1 MITKNRFFRK
11 DSKEAIFLSLYPLLI
26 YSFRILSQIVNHI
39 FEGIYKVTE
48 LSYIRKELR
57 KLRRMSCCLKNYVK
71 KTIVLTPQRPQGVIT
86 PLTPLTSEFAKL
98 ELFLNYI
105 YIFFNFGFLFHSS
118 SFLKEFFGSEE
129 KEGYTGSI
137 FYRYHPESY
146 IVTEMFCH
154 NAS

>member
-26 YSFRILSQIVNHI
+26 YSFQILSQIVNHV

-48 LSYIRKELR
+48 LSYIR

-86 PLTPLTSEFAKL
+86 PLTSEFAKL
-98 ELFLNYI
+98 ELIQNYT
-105 YIFFNFGFLFHSS
+105 YIFSKISVFYSSLLLFSKNFLEARKKRATLAAF
-118 SFLKEFFGSEE
+118 
-129 KEGYTGSI
+129 SI
-137 FYRYHPESY
+137 AT
-146 IVTEMFCH
+146 IQKVVL
-154 NAS
+154 